1 MRLLTLIILLPLFS
15 FSQDSLS
22 VKLWIAFEDK
32 GSYTVSD
39 FTPTELLSPRAIERR
54 AKQNIPLHY
63 SDLPIPTDYLLTLQD
78 LGFTILNKSKWFNGV
93 TALYSGN
100 NADTLLALDFI
111 KEVDSLQLFIDL
123 SDVRKA
129 SKFDDIVFENDYG
142 QSTNQIEMLS
152 GDNLHE
158 QGYQGQGIHIA
169 VLDAGFE
176 NTNDL
181 DAFTHLFANNQIL
194 GTWDYVDGESSVYE
208 DNYHGMSVLS
218 TMAGYLENEFLGT
231 APKTS
236 YWLLR
241 TEDASSETLIEEYN
255 WAVAAEFADS
265 AGVDIINSSLG
276 YTKFNDYDYI
286 IFDSLGNNIYNIEI
300 QDHSYADM
308 DGKTTVISR
317 AATMASRKGMIVCNS
332 AGNSGNNSW
341 YYIGAPADADSIL
354 SVGSV
359 NADGLS
365 SSFSSYGPS
374 SDGRVKPSVSAQGGN
389 TTVITSSNTIA
400 TSNGT
405 SFSSPIIAGMTAC
418 LWQAH
423 YQKSNMQIIN
433 AIIQSAHLYQTP
445 NDQMGYGIPNYSLA
459 NALLLDVEAIDEVTL
474 DIYPNPV
481 SSNARAY
488 LYTAN
493 HTDISYRLVDMQ
505 GRVMLQVK
513 NDWSYALIPIE
524 IPTLSSGVYILEAT
538 IGGKVLVE
546 RLNVVD

>member
-1 MRLLTLIILLPLFS
+1 MRLLKLLILIPLFS

-22 VKLWIAFEDK
+22 VKLWIAFKDK
-32 GSYTVSD
+32 GSYTIND

-54 AKQNIPLHY
+54 AKQNISLHY
-63 SDLPIPTDYLLTLQD
+63 SDLPISTDYLLTLED
-78 LGFTILNKSKWFNGV
+78 LGFKILNKSKWFNGV
-93 TALYSGN
+93 TASFYGSN
-100 NADTLLALDFI
+100 VDTLLTLDFI

-123 SDVRKA
+123 SDLRKTQ
-129 SKFDDIVFENDYG
+129 KFDDIIFENNYG
-142 QSTNQIEMLS
+142 QSSNQIEMLS

-158 QGYQGQGIHIA
+158 QGYQGQGMHIA
-169 VLDAGFE
+169 VLDAGFRKTDE
-176 NTNDL
+176 I
-181 DAFTHLFANNQIL
+181 DAFNHLFANNQIL

-208 DNYHGMSVLS
+208 DNYHGTSVLS

-231 APKTS
+231 APKAS

-241 TEDASSETLIEEYN
+241 TEDVSSETLIEEYN

-276 YTKFNDYDYI
+276 YTT
-286 IFDSLGNNIYNIEI
+286 FDIVS

-308 DGKTTVISR
+308 DGKITVISR
-317 AATMASRKGMIVCNS
+317 AATIASRKGMIVCNS

-374 SDGRVKPSVSAQGGN
+374 SDGRVKPTVSAQGGN
-389 TTVITSSNTIA
+389 TTVITSSNAIA

-423 YQKSNMQIIN
+423 YQKSNIQIME
-433 AIIQSAHLYQTP
+433 AIKQSAHLYQTP
-445 NDQMGYGIPNYSLA
+445 NNQIGFGIPNYSLA
-459 NALLLDVEAIDEVTL
+459 NALLLDVEAINQVSL
-474 DIYPNPV
+474 DIFPNPV
-481 SSNARAY
+481 FSNARAY
-488 LYTAN
+488 VYTAN
-493 HTDISYRLVDMQ
+493 HEDISYRLVDIG
-505 GRVMLQVK
+505 GREVLQAK
-513 NDWSYALIPIE
+513 SNWSYALISIE
-524 IPTLSSGVYILEAT
+524 IPALPSGIYFLEAT
-538 IGGKVLVE
+538 IGDNLVVE

>member
-1 MRLLTLIILLPLFS
+1 MRLLTFLILFPILA

-32 GSYTVSD
+32 GSHLVSD
-39 FTPTELLSPRAIERR
+39 FSPSDLFSQRAIDRR
-54 AKQNIPLHY
+54 EKQNIPLHY
-63 SDLPIPTDYLLTLQD
+63 SDLPIPTSYLLTLQD

-100 NADTLLALDFI
+100 NADALLTLDFV
-111 KEVDSLQLFIDL
+111 KQVDTLQIFFDL
-123 SDVRKA
+123 LGGRQS

-142 QSTNQIEMLS
+142 DARNQIEMIEGVS
-152 GDNLHE
+152 LHE
-158 QGYQGQGIHIA
+158 QGYQGQGMHIA
-169 VLDAGFE
+169 VLDAGFR
-176 NTNDL
+176 NTDWI
-181 DAFTHLFANNQIL
+181 DAFEHLFANNQIL

-218 TMAGYLENEFLGT
+218 VMGGYIQDEFRGT
-231 APKTS
+231 APKAS

-241 TEDASSETLIEEYN
+241 TEDAGSETLIEEYN

-265 AGVDIINSSLG
+265 VGVDIINSSLG
-276 YTKFNDYDYI
+276 YTT
-286 IFDSLGNNIYNIEI
+286 FDIES
-300 QDHSYADM
+300 QNHTYADL
-308 DGKTTVISR
+308 DGKTTVITR

-332 AGNSGNNSW
+332 AGNSGNNPW

-359 NADGLS
+359 YGDRQV

-389 TTVITSSNTIA
+389 TTVITSSNAIS

-418 LWQAH
+418 LWQSH
-423 YQKSNMQIIN
+423 YDKSNMQIID
-433 AIIQSAHLYQTP
+433 AIIQSAHLYQNP
-445 NDQMGYGIPNYSLA
+445 DEQLGYGIPNYALA
-459 NALLLDVEAIDEVTL
+459 NALLLGVEDVEEVAL

-481 SSNARAY
+481 QSNAVAY

-493 HTDISYRLVDMQ
+493 NTDISYRLIDMQ
-505 GRVMLQVK
+505 GRVIMED
-513 NDWSYALIPIE
+513 NIAWSYTMMPIE
-524 IPTLSSGVYILEAT
+524 IPSLQSGIYLLEAT
-538 IGGKVLVE
+538 VGNEVRVE
-546 RLNVVD
+546 RLNIVD

>member
-1 MRLLTLIILLPLFS
+1 M
-15 FSQDSLS
+15 
-22 VKLWIAFEDK
+22 
-32 GSYTVSD
+32 
-39 FTPTELLSPRAIERR
+39 
-54 AKQNIPLHY
+54 HY

-176 NTNDL
+176 NTNEL

>member
-1 MRLLTLIILLPLFS
+1 MRLLTFLILFPILA

-32 GSYTVSD
+32 GSHLVSD
-39 FTPTELLSPRAIERR
+39 FSPSDLFSQRAIDRR
-54 AKQNIPLHY
+54 EKQNIPLHY
-63 SDLPIPTDYLLTLQD
+63 SDLPIPTSYLLTLQD

-100 NADTLLALDFI
+100 NADALLALDFV
-111 KEVDSLQLFIDL
+111 KQVDTLQIFFDL
-123 SDVRKA
+123 LGGRQS

-142 QSTNQIEMLS
+142 DARNQIEMIEGVS
-152 GDNLHE
+152 LHE
-158 QGYQGQGIHIA
+158 QGYQGQGMHIA
-169 VLDAGFE
+169 VLDAGFR
-176 NTNDL
+176 NTDWI
-181 DAFTHLFANNQIL
+181 DAFEHLFANNQIL

-218 TMAGYLENEFLGT
+218 VMGGYIQDEFRGT
-231 APKTS
+231 APKAS

-241 TEDASSETLIEEYN
+241 TEDAGSETLIEEYN

-265 AGVDIINSSLG
+265 VGVDIINSSLG
-276 YTKFNDYDYI
+276 YTT
-286 IFDSLGNNIYNIEI
+286 FDIES
-300 QDHSYADM
+300 QNHTYADL
-308 DGKTTVISR
+308 DGKTTVITR

-332 AGNSGNNSW
+332 AGNSGNNPW

-359 NADGLS
+359 YGDRQV

-389 TTVITSSNTIA
+389 TSVITSSNAIS

-418 LWQAH
+418 LWQSH
-423 YQKSNMQIIN
+423 YDKSNMQIID
-433 AIIQSAHLYQTP
+433 AIIQSAHLYQNP
-445 NDQMGYGIPNYSLA
+445 DEQLGYGIPNYALA
-459 NALLLDVEAIDEVTL
+459 NALLLGVEDVEEVAL

-481 SSNARAY
+481 QSNAVAY

-493 HTDISYRLVDMQ
+493 NTDISYRLIDMQ
-505 GRVMLQVK
+505 GRVIMED
-513 NDWSYALIPIE
+513 NIAWSYTMMPIE
-524 IPTLSSGVYILEAT
+524 IPSLQSGIYLLEAT
-538 IGGKVLVE
+538 VENEVRVE
-546 RLNVVD
+546 RLNIVD

>member
-1 MRLLTLIILLPLFS
+1 MRLLTLLILLPLFS

-22 VKLWIAFEDK
+22 IKLWIAFENK
-32 GSYTVSD
+32 GSFKVSD
-39 FTPTELLSPRAIERR
+39 FTPSELLSPRAIERR

-63 SDLPIPTDYLLTLQD
+63 SDLPIPTDYLLTLQE
-78 LGFTILNKSKWFNGV
+78 LGFKILNKSKWFNGV
-93 TALYSGN
+93 TASYSGGN
-100 NADTLLALDFI
+100 LDNLLALDFI
-111 KEVDSLQLFIDL
+111 KEVDSLQLFLDL
-123 SDVRKA
+123 SNVRKA
-129 SKFDDIVFENDYG
+129 SKFDDIVFENNYG

-152 GDNLHE
+152 GENLHQ
-158 QGYQGQGIHIA
+158 QGYQGQDIHIA
-169 VLDAGFE
+169 VLDAGFR
-176 NTNDL
+176 NTDEI
-181 DAFTHLFANNQIL
+181 DAFNHLFANNQVL
-194 GTWDYVDGESSVYE
+194 GTWDYVDDESSVYE

-231 APKTS
+231 APKAS
-236 YWLLR
+236 YWLFR
-241 TEDASSETLIEEYN
+241 TEDASSETVIEEYN

-276 YTKFNDYDYI
+276 YTT
-286 IFDSLGNNIYNIEI
+286 FDITSQN
-300 QDHSYADM
+300 HSYADM
-308 DGKTTVISR
+308 DGKTTLISR

-354 SVGSV
+354 SIGSV

-374 SDGRVKPSVSAQGGN
+374 SDGRVKPTVSAQGGN
-389 TTVITSSNTIA
+389 TTVITSSNAIA

-423 YQKSNMQIIN
+423 YQKSNMQIIK
-433 AIIQSAHLYQTP
+433 AITQSAHLYQKP
-445 NDQMGYGIPNYSLA
+445 DNQIGYGIPNYSLA
-459 NALLLDVEAIDEVTL
+459 NALLLDVEAIDEVIL

-493 HTDISYRLVDMQ
+493 YTEISYRLLDVRGREILQ
-505 GRVMLQVK
+505 GK
-513 NDWSYALIPIE
+513 SDWSYAMISIGIPD
-524 IPTLSSGVYILEAT
+524 LQSGIYFLEAT
-538 IGGKVLVE
+538 IGDKLVIE

>member
-1 MRLLTLIILLPLFS
+1 MRLLTLLILLPLFS

-39 FTPTELLSPRAIERR
+39 FTPSELLSPRAIERR

-63 SDLPIPTDYLLTLQD
+63 SDLPITTDNLLALQE
-78 LGFTILNKSKWFNGV
+78 LGFIVVNKSKWLNGV
-93 TALYSGN
+93 TALYSGS
-100 NADTLLALDFI
+100 NADTLLTLDFI

-142 QSTNQIEMLS
+142 QSINQIEMLS

-169 VLDAGFE
+169 VLDAGFRK
-176 NTNDL
+176 TDVI

-231 APKTS
+231 APKAS

-241 TEDASSETLIEEYN
+241 TEDASTETLIEEYN

-276 YTKFNDYDYI
+276 YTT
-286 IFDSLGNNIYNIEI
+286 FDFTS
-300 QDHSYADM
+300 QDHSYADL

-374 SDGRVKPSVSAQGGN
+374 SDGRVKPTVSAQGGN
-389 TTVITSSNTIA
+389 TTVITSSNAIA

-423 YQKSNMQIIN
+423 YQKSNMQIIE
-433 AIIQSAHLYQTP
+433 AITQSAHLYQTP
-445 NDQMGYGIPNYSLA
+445 DNQMGFGIPNYSLA
-459 NALLLDVEAIDEVTL
+459 NALLLDIEAIDEVTL

-493 HTDISYRLVDMQ
+493 HTDISYRLVDLRGQEILQ
-505 GRVMLQVK
+505 GK
-513 NDWSYALIPIE
+513 NDWSYALISIE
-524 IPTLSSGVYILEAT
+524 IPALPSGIYFLEAT
-538 IGGKVLVE
+538 IGDKVFVE